1 MGQWKTLIIAMAVGL
16 AEAAEDAPPRLEPL
30 PEPEAEEEALQPEV
44 VIRKRGENVIEE
56 YRIGGQVYMIK
67 VIPPVGPPYYLI
79 DTDGDSIMD
88 MKRSDLEEGVRI
100 RQWRILEW

>member
-1 MGQWKTLIIAMAVGL
+1 MGQWKAFVLAIAVG
-16 AEAAEDAPPRLEPL
+16 AVEAAEEAPPQLEPL
-30 PEPEAEEEALQPEV
+30 PEPELEQETLQPEV
-44 VIRKRGENVIEE
+44 IIRKRGENVIEE
-56 YRIGGQVYMIK
+56 YRVGGRIYMIK

-100 RQWRILEW
+100 HQWRILEW